1 MRQGRFVR
9 RVAGVGLL
17 LATVLGTGA
26 CAAEPIVAHPYSP
39 WLVPTGTQSIP
50 PATVAPVT
58 PGQTTVPDQASVLS
72 PSSVPSTTIV
82 PSPTAVTN
90 STSMS
95 SPTAVTTPTSTPS
108 PTASGSAAETPSTA
122 VPSGCR
128 ATVVYLDPGHGGNV
142 TPRRATSGGSQ
153 GIFSGESANAGNEDA
168 DVFAVA
174 TQAMAAL
181 REAGYVVEL
190 SRSDNPDP
198 LRQTL
203 WQKGNKAEVARDGN
217 PADIA
222 VSIHTDVRANVGAGL
237 IFYDKLGGY
246 RQNESDGVRATFT
259 NEATARLSQ
268 QYAAAFQAER
278 ERIQGATIAMTAGTE
293 FPASRHLGSFGDIP
307 IVMLSAP
314 GVPWV
319 YNEMG
324 RTTDAG
330 LSAAAK
336 DIYARGIVA
345 GVTAS
350 LPATVCP

>member
-1 MRQGRFVR
+1 
-9 RVAGVGLL
+9 
-17 LATVLGTGA
+17 
-26 CAAEPIVAHPYSP
+26 
-39 WLVPTGTQSIP
+39 
-50 PATVAPVT
+50 
-58 PGQTTVPDQASVLS
+58 
-72 PSSVPSTTIV
+72 
-82 PSPTAVTN
+82 
-90 STSMS
+90 
-95 SPTAVTTPTSTPS
+95 
-108 PTASGSAAETPSTA
+108 

-142 TPRRATSGGSQ
+142 TPTRATSGGSQ